1 MLISLYVFYAVK
13 GSPKNEGL
21 VDITEI
27 NEMRG
32 IKTEEIK
39 AIETPNLSSFE
50 IFIIMYLKTKM
61 LSMWLGWILLFIWC
75 VLGLFLGFLFTC

>member
-1 MLISLYVFYAVK
+1 MNHFYTPAACAVIISLYALYAVK
-13 GSPKNEGL
+13 GNPKNEGL

-39 AIETPNLSSFE
+39 AIETP
-50 IFIIMYLKTKM
+50 I
-61 LSMWLGWILLFIWC
+61 
-75 VLGLFLGFLFTC
+75 

>member
-39 AIETPNLSSFE
+39 AVESPNLSSFE
-50 IFIIMYLKTKM
+50 IFYHYVLKNKNA
-61 LSMWLGWILLFIWC
+61 
-75 VLGLFLGFLFTC
+75 

>member
-50 IFIIMYLKTKM
+50 I
-61 LSMWLGWILLFIWC
+61 LSLC
-75 VLGLFLGFLFTC
+75 T

>member
-1 MLISLYVFYAVK
+1 MLYAVK

-50 IFIIMYLKTKM
+50 IFYHYILKNKNA
-61 LSMWLGWILLFIWC
+61 
-75 VLGLFLGFLFTC
+75 

>member
-1 MLISLYVFYAVK
+1 MLISLYVFYAVKGSPKAVK

-50 IFIIMYLKTKM
+50 IFYHYVLKNKNA
-61 LSMWLGWILLFIWC
+61 
-75 VLGLFLGFLFTC
+75 

>member
-1 MLISLYVFYAVK
+1 M
-13 GSPKNEGL
+13 

-50 IFIIMYLKTKM
+50 IFYHYVLKNKNAWYVAWMDTFCLYGAFWAYFLASYLLARNKR
-61 LSMWLGWILLFIWC
+61 L
-75 VLGLFLGFLFTC
+75 

>member
-1 MLISLYVFYAVK
+1 MLISLYVLYAVK

-21 VDITEI
+21 INITEI

-39 AIETPNLSSFE
+39 AVET
-50 IFIIMYLKTKM
+50 
-61 LSMWLGWILLFIWC
+61 
-75 VLGLFLGFLFTC
+75 

>member
-1 MLISLYVFYAVK
+1 MKVWLILLKSMK
-13 GSPKNEGL
+13 C
-21 VDITEI
+21 

-50 IFIIMYLKTKM
+50 IFYHYVLKNKNA
-61 LSMWLGWILLFIWC
+61 
-75 VLGLFLGFLFTC
+75 

>member
-1 MLISLYVFYAVK
+1 MLISLYVLYAVK

-32 IKTEEIK
+32 IKTEEICRRK
-39 AIETPNLSSFE
+39 NKISIWKNKTSIKVE
-50 IFIIMYLKTKM
+50 I
-61 LSMWLGWILLFIWC
+61 LF
-75 VLGLFLGFLFTC
+75 FYKP